1 MISLSRKET
10 HCQWKS
16 QVVQPFQK
24 AYFSKAFDPVTS
36 LPAIY
41 PKEIEMHTNI
51 YAQKIHH
58 SVNYSNKKEW
68 QKKYK
73 ALIKYYIM
81 EYSADMKSWYWRIN
95 KWKNA

>member
-1 MISLSRKET
+1 MSVEKPT
-10 HCQWKS
+10 GTT
-16 QVVQPFQK
+16 
-24 AYFSKAFDPVTS
+24 FSEGTFPKAFDPVTS
-36 LPAIY
+36 LPTIY

-58 SVNYSNKKEW
+58 SVNYSNKKEQ

-81 EYSADMKSWYWRIN
+81 EYSADMKSRY
-95 KWKNA
+95 